1 MLRIFGLLRLTRCSF
16 GNNDDD
22 DDDVSLSKSDGNNI
36 GVWTVGKIQELTE

>member
-22 DDDVSLSKSDGNNI
+22 DDDDDVSLSKSGGNNI
-36 GVWTVGKIQELTE
+36 GVGQWEKSRS